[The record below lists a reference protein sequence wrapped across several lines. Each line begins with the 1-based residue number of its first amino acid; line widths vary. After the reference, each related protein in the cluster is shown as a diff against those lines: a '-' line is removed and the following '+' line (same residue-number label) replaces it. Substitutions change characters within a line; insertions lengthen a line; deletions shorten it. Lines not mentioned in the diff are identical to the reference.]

1 MWQIVYS
8 MKKLAGLYPYLVILF
23 GFIILSYGYNPEL
36 LKGKIV
42 NQSDISSWEGMA
54 HEIIE
59 HNEAHPDDKTLWTN
73 SMFGGMPATSISAE
87 HKGDFTEPIYNLL
100 FVGERPASYMLISL
114 IGGLLLFLAF
124 GANIWLAAIGAVAI
138 TFCSYNMQIIQ
149 VGHNAKMA
157 AIAFMPWVLGAFVYA
172 YRKNAF
178 WGAVLF
184 GFALS
189 FQIKTNHP
197 QITYYLAFIV
207 IGYAIAELCGAIKSK
222 TFPKFFRTSLI
233 VLVAGLLGIA
243 TNATRLIPTYEYAKY
258 TMRGGS
264 ELTKDKD
271 VQTGDGLKIDY
282 ATAWSYGIEETPN
295 LLIPNFNGGVSQGE
309 LGRDSHTYEVLKNKY
324 QGANQLIKQMPLY
337 WGPQPFTAG
346 PMYLGAISIF
356 LFVLGLALIKGRYK
370 WWIVGVSILAL
381 FLSWGSHFM
390 WFSKIFFN
398 YAPLYNKFRTVSMA
412 LVVLQ
417 ITVPVMGVLAVKE
430 LLDMTPA
437 DKARVKR
444 GFYIALG
451 ATAGVCLIFA
461 LIPSLAGNF
470 VGRMDNQFPGDI
482 AAALVE
488 DRKGLLRGDAIR
500 SLIFILLGAGA
511 LWFTYLKRLKQPVG
525 LAIIGVLILVDLW
538 GVDKRYLN
546 DSHYI
551 KRQEYQNIFAKR
563 PVDEMIHQD
572 TDPYYRVLDLSVS
585 PFNDSYVSYHHKTIG
600 GYSPAKLQRYQDLI
614 QYYITTELGAL
625 AEEFNSAMATATTVE
640 DLEKGVGYH
649 KLLAMLNTKYI
660 IFDGNTAPV
669 EYPYPMGN
677 CWLVQDVYM
686 AASADEEI
694 ETIAL
699 IDPAKQII
707 LAQQDEAVA
716 ELGITSGSKY
726 TGEGFIAL
734 THYAPNELKYEF
746 SSDSEQLAF
755 FSEIYYPAG
764 WSAYIDGEK
773 ADILRADYAFRAL
786 EIPAG
791 NHEIV
796 FRFDPQSYH
805 LGANISRIT
814 SALLWI
820 VLIALIGVAIVRRM
834 GTKSSKV

>member
-1 MWQIVYS
+1 
-8 MKKLAGLYPYLVILF
+8 MKKLAGIYPYLIILF
-23 GFIILSYGYNPEL
+23 GFILISYGYNPEL

-59 HNEAHPDDKTLWTN
+59 HNEVHPDDKTLWTN

-87 HKGDFTEPIYNLL
+87 HKGDFTEPVYNLL
-100 FVGERPASYMLISL
+100 FTGARPASYLLISL
-114 IGGLLLFLAF
+114 VGGLLLFLAF
-124 GANIWLAAIGAVAI
+124 GTNVWLAAIGAIAI

-172 YRKNAF
+172 YRRNAL
-178 WGAVLF
+178 WGAILF

-207 IGYAIAELCGAIKSK
+207 LGYAIAELCGAIKGK

-264 ELTKDKD
+264 ELTRDKD

-295 LLIPNFNGGVSQGE
+295 LMIPNFNGGASQGE
-309 LGRDSHTYEVLKNKY
+309 LGRDSETYKVLSGKY

-346 PMYLGAISIF
+346 PMYLGALSIF

-370 WWIVGVSILAL
+370 WWIASVSLLAL

-390 WFSKIFFN
+390 WFSEIFFK

-417 ITVPVMGVLAVKE
+417 ITVPVLGILAVKE
-430 LLDMTPA
+430 LLGTDTS
-437 DKARVKR
+437 DRHKVKR
-444 GFYIALG
+444 SFYIALG
-451 ATAGVCLIFA
+451 CTAGVCLLFA
-461 LIPSLAGNF
+461 LFPGLAGDF
-470 VGRMDNQFPGDI
+470 VGRADDQFPGDI
-482 AAALVE
+482 ASALVD

-500 SLIFILLGAGA
+500 SMVFILLGAA
-511 LWFTYLKRLKQPVG
+511 TLWFAYLKKLKHTVAFA
-525 LAIIGVLILVDLW
+525 LLGVLILVDLW
-538 GVDKRYLN
+538 SVDKRYLN

-551 KRQEYQNIFAKR
+551 RRQEYKNIFAKR

-572 TDPYYRVLDLSVS
+572 KDPYYRVLDLSVNT
-585 PFNDSYVSYHHKTIG
+585 FNDSYVSYHHKTIG

-614 QYYITTELGAL
+614 QYYITPELGSVVDQLNA
-625 AEEFNSAMATATTVE
+625 AMATATTVE
-640 DLEKGVGYH
+640 DLERGIGYH
-649 KLLAMLNTKYI
+649 KLLSMLNTKYI

-669 EYPYPMGN
+669 VYPYPMGN

-686 AASADEEI
+686 ASSADEEI

-699 IDPAKQII
+699 IDPAKQVI
-707 LAQQDEAVA
+707 LTQKDEAVEKA
-716 ELGITSGSKY
+716 GITSSAKY
-726 TGEGFIAL
+726 SGEGTIAL
-734 THYAPNELKYEF
+734 THYAPNELRYKF
-746 SSDSEQLAF
+746 SSQEDQLAL

-764 WSAYIDGEK
+764 WRATIDGVQ

-786 EIPAG
+786 AVPAG
-791 NHEIV
+791 EHEIV
-796 FRFDPQSYH
+796 FRFDPQSFH
-805 LGANISRIT
+805 TGATISRVT
-814 SALLWI
+814 SAILWLALLG
-820 VLIALIGVAIVRRM
+820 VIGVAVVRR
-834 GTKSSKV
+834 TKKPREEFSRGNI

>member
-1 MWQIVYS
+1 MANRFS
-8 MKKLAGLYPYLVILF
+8 MKKLAGIYPYLIIIF
-23 GFIILSYGYNPEL
+23 GFLLLSYGYNPEL

-59 HNEAHPDDKTLWTN
+59 HNEANPDDKTLWTN

-87 HKGDFTEPIYNLL
+87 HKGDFTEPIYELL
-100 FVGERPASYMLISL
+100 FVGARPASYLFISL

-124 GANIWLAAIGAVAI
+124 GANLWLATIGAIAI

-172 YRKNAF
+172 YRKNPL
-178 WGAVLF
+178 WGAILF

-243 TNATRLIPTYEYAKY
+243 TNATRLIPTYEYAQY

-264 ELTKDKD
+264 ELTRDKD

-295 LLIPNFNGGVSQGE
+295 LLIPNFNGGASQGE
-309 LGRDSHTYEVLKNKY
+309 LGRDSQTYKVLSSKY

-346 PMYLGAISIF
+346 PMYLGALSLF

-370 WWIVGVSILAL
+370 WWIAGVSLLAL
-381 FLSWGSHFM
+381 FLGWGSHFM
-390 WFSKIFFN
+390 WFSELFFN
-398 YAPLYNKFRTVSMA
+398 YAPLYNKFRTVSMS

-417 ITVPVMGVLAVKE
+417 ITVPVLAVLAVKE
-430 LLDMTPA
+430 LLEMGPA
-437 DKARVKR
+437 EKGRVKR

-451 ATAGVCLIFA
+451 CTAGISLLFVLF
-461 LIPSLAGNF
+461 PSLAGDF
-470 VGRMDNQFPGDI
+470 VGRADDQFPADI

-488 DRKGLLRGDAIR
+488 DRKGLLRGDAFR
-500 SLIFILLGAGA
+500 SIIFILLGGAA
-511 LWFTYLKRLKQPVG
+511 LWFTYLKKLKQPVG
-525 LAIIGVLILVDLW
+525 LALIALLVLVDLW

-551 KRQEYQNIFAKR
+551 RRQEYKNIFAER
-563 PVDEMIHQD
+563 PVDEMILKD
-572 TDPYYRVLDLSVS
+572 SDPYYRVLDLSVNT
-585 PFNDSYVSYHHKTIG
+585 FNDSYVSYHHKTIG

-614 QYYITTELGAL
+614 QYYITPELGTVVDEL
-625 AEEFNSAMATATTVE
+625 NTAMATATTVE
-640 DLEKGVGYH
+640 DLQRGVGYH

-660 IFDGNTAPV
+660 IFDGNTAPIV
-669 EYPYPMGN
+669 YPYQMGN

-686 AASADEEI
+686 AKTADEEI

-699 IDPAKQII
+699 IDPARQII
-707 LAQQDEAVA
+707 LAERDEAVSKA
-716 ELGITSGSKY
+716 GITSASKY
-726 TGEGFIAL
+726 SGEGTIAL
-734 THYAPNELKYEF
+734 THYAPNELRYKF
-746 SSDSEQLAF
+746 SSEADQLAF

-764 WSAYIDGEK
+764 WNAYIDGQD

-791 NHEIV
+791 EHEIV

-805 LGANISRIT
+805 LGANISRVT
-814 SALLWI
+814 SAILLLAL
-820 VLIALIGVAIVRRM
+820 VALISVALVRRRR
-834 GTKSSKV
+834 